1 MVEGIYRLSEEEK
14 ALEPK
19 YKDQDIKAEE
29 INNIWISVIDFG
41 FTRPSVLC
49 FKERVGTPSYLAP
62 EIILGL
68 NYTSK
73 VDSWAIGVELF
84 VMATGHMPFSGGLDD
99 MSDMYFA
106 ICFKKVDEL

>member
-1 MVEGIYRLSEEEK
+1 MVIGTTLKTLLFSHNKGLPIAHRDIKLSNTMVEGIYRLSEEEK

-49 FKERVGTPSYLAP
+49 FKERVGTP
-62 EIILGL
+62 
-68 NYTSK
+68 
-73 VDSWAIGVELF
+73 
-84 VMATGHMPFSGGLDD
+84 
-99 MSDMYFA
+99 
-106 ICFKKVDEL
+106 